1 MIENQTLQILSN
13 FEIFKELSGDDLK
26 KIHANCQRLKFKE
39 ADILMKEGQRNAA
52 LYIIIKGQAEVCLP
66 EQNGKIKHKRPTKVK
81 LIIDNE
87 GDFFGEYSF
96 IDSKPASASVI
107 ATQAGELIKITK
119 HNMDN
124 ILENNDRIA
133 KTVYLNILKILVE
146 RLRNINKEYDE
157 IYLL

>member
-1 MIENQTLQILSN
+1 MIENKILQILSN
-13 FEIFKELSGDDLK
+13 FEIFKGLTEDDLK

-39 ADILMKEGQRNAA
+39 TDILIREGQSNSA
-52 LYIIIKGQAEVCLP
+52 IFIVINGQMEVCLP
-66 EQNGKIKHKRPTKVK
+66 EQNGEIKYKRPTKVK
-81 LIIDNE
+81 LAIENE

-119 HNMDN
+119 HNLDN

-146 RLRNINKEYDE
+146 RLRHINKEYDE